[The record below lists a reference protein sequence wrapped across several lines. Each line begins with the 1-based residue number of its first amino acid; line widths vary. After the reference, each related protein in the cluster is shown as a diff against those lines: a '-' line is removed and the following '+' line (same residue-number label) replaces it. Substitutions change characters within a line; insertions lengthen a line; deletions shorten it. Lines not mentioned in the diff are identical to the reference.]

1 MILKLQNNCV
11 IFLDE
16 IAKYLE
22 TVKLLDYDEKPLYQ
36 NLQDI
41 LLQGIK
47 SIGSKDDGKLEL
59 GALENGALK
68 ARTTTKVNSVFD
80 YPLAS

>member
-1 MILKLQNNCV
+1 MLF
-11 IFLDE
+11 FLDE

-41 LLQGIK
+41 LLQGLK

-59 GALENGALK
+59 GPLENGALK